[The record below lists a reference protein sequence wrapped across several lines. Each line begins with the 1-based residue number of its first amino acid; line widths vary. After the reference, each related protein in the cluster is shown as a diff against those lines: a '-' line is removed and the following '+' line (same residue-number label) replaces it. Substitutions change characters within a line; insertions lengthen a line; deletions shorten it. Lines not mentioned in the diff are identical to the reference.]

1 MPNWCYNHLTIT
13 GEKENLDRIKF
24 RLEDIE
30 KKDDSSPGVFMALV
44 GRDHAIEL
52 NEYENGGWYD
62 ANINYWGCKWD
73 VSYDESGVEYNGD
86 SITMSFQSAW
96 SPPINF
102 MQHLGRLFNVEC
114 ELYYEEPGCDF
125 CGKSYF
131 NNEDGLTEEDYTYDE
146 GRFIFDKD
154 NFFESCD
161 GEIDYLFECG
171 EDVTFESVKERFPF
185 ITGEEDLKTLEEIF
199 NEVKENYGEEAE
211 SNNEQI

>member
-1 MPNWCYNHLTIT
+1 M
-13 GEKENLDRIKF
+13 
-24 RLEDIE
+24 
-30 KKDDSSPGVFMALV
+30 
-44 GRDHAIEL
+44 
-52 NEYENGGWYD
+52 
-62 ANINYWGCKWD
+62 
-73 VSYDESGVEYNGD
+73 SYDESGVEYNGD

-96 SPPINF
+96 SPPIKF
-102 MQHLGRLFNVEC
+102 IQHLGRLFNVEC

-146 GRFIFDKD
+146 GRFVFDKD